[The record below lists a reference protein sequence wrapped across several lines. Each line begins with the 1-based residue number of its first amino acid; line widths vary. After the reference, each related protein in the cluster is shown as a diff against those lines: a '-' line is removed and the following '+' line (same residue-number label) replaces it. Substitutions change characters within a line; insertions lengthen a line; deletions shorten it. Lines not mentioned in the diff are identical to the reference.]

1 MEEDPV
7 RRLVKETVSET
18 LLQLGF
24 DMKDPKALQADMAHL
39 RFWRE
44 TATSLTEKS
53 IFGAIGFIIV
63 TSLGVLW
70 LGLQT
75 LLGRS

>member
-24 DMKDPKALQADMAHL
+24 DMKDPKALQADMAPSGSLSLLHL
-39 RFWRE
+39 VFY
-44 TATSLTEKS
+44 
-53 IFGAIGFIIV
+53 
-63 TSLGVLW
+63 
-70 LGLQT
+70 GLAFKPYW
-75 LLGRS
+75 GEHD